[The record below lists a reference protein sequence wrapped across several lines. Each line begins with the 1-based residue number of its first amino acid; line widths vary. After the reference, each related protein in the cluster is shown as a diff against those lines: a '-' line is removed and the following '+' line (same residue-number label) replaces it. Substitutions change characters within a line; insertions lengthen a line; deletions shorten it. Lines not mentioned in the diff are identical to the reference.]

1 MFKRTLLTVALAA
14 ASATAFAAPVTF
26 ELDPAHTNVVASW
39 DHLGFS
45 NPVMHFGDA
54 DGTLVYDAD
63 NVAASSVSVTLP
75 VDAIDGHFDA
85 FNEHLRS
92 ADLFDAARFPEIT
105 FKSTGVRATG
115 GDRLAI
121 TGDLTIKGITREV
134 VLDAVLNGHGEHPM
148 AKREAIGF
156 DATTTVKRTD
166 FALGYAVPA
175 VSDEVTLRITTEALV
190 PQPAATA
197 H

>member
-1 MFKRTLLTVALAA
+1 MLKRTLLAVALAA
-14 ASATAFAAPVTF
+14 TSAAAFAAPVTF

-39 DHLGFS
+39 THLGFS
-45 NPVMHFGDA
+45 NPVMHFGEA

-63 NVAASSVSVTLP
+63 DVAASSVTVTLP
-75 VDAIDGHFDA
+75 VAAIDGHFDA

-92 ADLFDAARFPEIT
+92 AELFDAAKYPEIT
-105 FKSTGVRATG
+105 FRSTGVRPTG
-115 GDRLAI
+115 EDRLAI

-134 VLDAVLNGHGEHPM
+134 VLDATLNGRGEHPM

-156 DATTTVKRTD
+156 DATTTVKRSD
-166 FALGYAVPA
+166 FGLGYAVPA

-190 PQPAATA
+190 PEA
-197 H
+197 